1 MVQTSE
7 ARGASRRTQVP
18 RNLRRQGFRLW
29 LQPLTADVM
38 LQDIPSDVFSAT
50 TLLKN
55 LAYDLELLGLLGVR
69 IGMGPLEIQ
78 QQPLLV
84 QVFPL
89 SRSSMSLQTG
99 LTASWD
105 ACVDPPSNVSRSP
118 ATSAIRGHRD
128 SSSSLQQRSCCLFP
142 YVYL

>member
-1 MVQTSE
+1 
-7 ARGASRRTQVP
+7 
-18 RNLRRQGFRLW
+18 
-29 LQPLTADVM
+29 M

-55 LAYDLELLGLLGVR
+55 LVYDLELLGLSERGTCPTDVPQPERALGWALAVR

-89 SRSSMSLQTG
+89 SRSSMSLQTLSG
-99 LTASWD
+99 LTVSWD
-105 ACVDPPSNVSRSP
+105 PYVDPPSNVSRSP

-128 SSSSLQQRSCCLFP
+128 SGSSLQQRSCCLLP
-142 YVYL
+142 YAYL